1 MVAVQSRVED
11 FGRVCVSESGTVMTS
26 SSVLCDICQAQQ
38 ERLLEDGDGSQ
49 VICDHSAHSS
59 DTDDGVGD
67 NTAAVSSTETT
78 SSSRKRKFL
87 SREEFYQKADDK
99 SKRRIAPIR
108 KWRELVVGDVYRVS
122 KIHDIDVNIK
132 GKEQLSHYGEFED
145 AKGSVINVWL
155 TEIIYTELNK
165 YKLEEKNVYIKP
177 LGKRKSM
184 KSGMEYHDFVVVV
197 DDE

>member
-1 MVAVQSRVED
+1 
-11 FGRVCVSESGTVMTS
+11 MTTL
-26 SSVLCDICQAQQ
+26 SVLCDICKAQQ
-38 ERLLEDGDGSQ
+38 EQLLEDGDGTQ

-59 DTDDGVGD
+59 DTDDDGGVGD
-67 NTAAVSSTETT
+67 NTVVVSSTEMSS

-87 SREEFYQKADDK
+87 SRERFYQKADDK

-145 AKGSVINVWL
+145 AKESVINVWL
-155 TEIIYTELNK
+155 TEIIYTELYK

-184 KSGMEYHDFVVVV
+184 DSGRIYHDFVVVV